1 MMVSIRMSVGLLS
14 LTGLLIPAVMPSTAD
29 AQEIP
34 RLEARELEQRER
46 AEREREEFRRDV
58 ERERDEIRR
67 NAERERDE
75 MRREAE
81 RRAEE
86 FDRPRPRGGEMAE
99 AFEQQRREQME
110 REHHRM
116 MLEGHRLDF
125 EMHKLHMERVATQA
139 RIAGDPVLSAAFA
152 LERLPELVPNERERR
167 EVLEDFLD
175 ASQNPAIKRLIR
187 MKLLE
192 LPAEGLEREELIEV
206 IESLIE

>member
-14 LTGLLIPAVMPSTAD
+14 LTGLLIPAVMPYTAD

-58 ERERDEIRR
+58 
-67 NAERERDE
+67 ERERDE

-139 RIAGDPVLSAAFA
+139 RIASDPVLSAAFA